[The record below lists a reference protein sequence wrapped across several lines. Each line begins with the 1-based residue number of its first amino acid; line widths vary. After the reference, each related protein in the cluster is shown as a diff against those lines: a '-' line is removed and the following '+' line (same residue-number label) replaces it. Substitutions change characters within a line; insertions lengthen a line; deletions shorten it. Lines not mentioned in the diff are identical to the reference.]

1 MFYVLLRFRQ
11 GENKQCLQ
19 RKGLLKQ
26 DSDLFV
32 FIQPVPG
39 DWSAF
44 EVLSILFRYC
54 FDLWPSGEFSAEKER
69 ERCLVKEKKA
79 VCRDGSSMVR
89 PFDKLP
95 PQAGRSAIGERV
107 RLCLPVAGPAEQAR
121 IWTGKQG
128 KQTRHSWQANAKA
141 IDCLSPQPTQSARV
155 GQARIWVDRPAY
167 GRADPQA
174 GEKAP

>member
-1 MFYVLLRFRQ
+1 
-11 GENKQCLQ
+11 
-19 RKGLLKQ
+19 LLKQ

-44 EVLSILFRYC
+44 EILSILFRYC

-95 PQAGRSAIGERV
+95 PQAGR
-107 RLCLPVAGPAEQAR
+107 
-121 IWTGKQG
+121 
-128 KQTRHSWQANAKA
+128 
-141 IDCLSPQPTQSARV
+141 
-155 GQARIWVDRPAY
+155 PAY
-167 GRADPQA
+167 GWASKLATHGRPTPRRSIVFPLNPPSPPAYGLQRNRQA
-174 GEKAP
+174 E

>member
-1 MFYVLLRFRQ
+1 
-11 GENKQCLQ
+11 
-19 RKGLLKQ
+19 LLKQ

-44 EVLSILFRYC
+44 EILSILFRYC

-89 PFDKLP
+89 LFDKLP
-95 PQAGRSAIGERV
+95 PQAGRPAIGGRV
-107 RLCLPVAGPAEQAR
+107 RPCLPAGRSGGQAR
-121 IWTGKQG
+121 IWMGKQG
-128 KQTRHSWQANAKA
+128 RQARHSWQANAKA

-155 GQARIWVDRPAY
+155 GQARQPTACRETDKLNERPPKAGKPAY
-167 GRADPQA
+167 GRASKIVA
-174 GEKAP
+174 AFSAR